1 MKNEFLL
8 NSIFAAIN
16 LVLLLTNY
24 FFNKKNAHTGY
35 YSKILDNKLNLIF
48 SPLYIKLNTI
58 QDCYL
63 IDDKNFIDNFNKY
76 SYLLEDN
83 IIDLIVDIISLEYSI
98 KKSANIQT
106 NEDSIIIHKARTKKL
121 SAIIKSEYKRET
133 SIYKN
138 TYINIEKE
146 TSYTPLGRLFYGI
159 LNFCYYLFIFSLII
173 FFVLYF
179 SYTKTKGI
187 NLNSILGILEAVFI
201 FIFCIGFLFAIF
213 KFSFYVSNIFD
224 LSNKP
229 KLRKKYKSYHI
240 VPEDGFY
247 ICSCCNEKRYF
258 YKYERFTPCP
268 NNKSWIKKSSYKKI
282 N

>member
-8 NSIFAAIN
+8 NSTFTVIN
-16 LVLLLTNY
+16 LVILLINY
-24 FFNKKNAHTGY
+24 FFNRRTTSISY
-35 YSKILDNKLNLIF
+35 YSKILGKKLKLIY

-58 QDCYL
+58 SDYSL
-63 IDDKNFIDNFNKY
+63 IDDKNFINNFSKY

-83 IIDLIVDIISLEYSI
+83 ICDLITDIISLEYSI
-98 KKSANIQT
+98 KKSANIQI
-106 NEDSIIIHKARTKKL
+106 NEDLIMSHKSRLKKL
-121 SAIIKSEYKRET
+121 SAIIKSEYKRNT

-146 TSYTPLGRLFYGI
+146 SSYTPFFRLLYGV
-159 LNFCYYLFIFSLII
+159 LNCCYYLFIFAVII
-173 FFVLYF
+173 FFVLYY
-179 SYTKTKGI
+179 SYTSIKGM
-187 NLNSILGILEAVFI
+187 NLNSSLGILEPPFI
-201 FIFCIGFLFAIF
+201 FAFCTGFLFAIF

-268 NNKSWIKKSSYKKI
+268 NNKSWIKKSFYKKI
-282 N
+282 D